1 MRIVARTI
9 PAAALAAVVLATCA
23 PAPTVVAGDPSSPAT
38 TTSSSSSPSPTRQDP
53 SSSPPGHL
61 PSATPSSPPV
71 TPRSSPPPAFAAG
84 DTDLGDRPA
93 PEGVQPERIRIP
105 AIDVDADVDDMGLN
119 DDGSIEVPEQFADTG
134 WWTHSPRPGRI
145 GASAI
150 LGHVDSKTGPA
161 VFFRLTDLEAGDR
174 IHVDGEDG
182 RTLTFAVR
190 AVEQHPKAS
199 FPSERVFGATP
210 APTLRLI
217 TCGGAFDSNAGS
229 HLDNVIVFA
238 DLVAST

>member
-1 MRIVARTI
+1 MRVVARTI

-23 PAPTVVAGDPSSPAT
+23 PTATVVAGDPSSPALT
-38 TTSSSSSPSPTRQDP
+38 SSPSPTTPDH
-53 SSSPPGHL
+53 SSPTYPR
-61 PSATPSSPPV
+61 PSPAPSPPA
-71 TPRSSPPPAFAAG
+71 TSKRSSPPPAFAAG
-84 DTDLGDRPA
+84 NTDLGERPA

-105 AIDVDADVDDMGLN
+105 AIAVDADVDDMGLN

-161 VFFRLTDLEAGDR
+161 VFFRLTDLQPGDE

-182 RTLTFAVR
+182 STVTFAVR

>member
-1 MRIVARTI
+1 MRTVARTI
-9 PAAALAAVVLATCA
+9 PAAALAAAVLATCA

-38 TTSSSSSPSPTRQDP
+38 ISSSPTSQDP
-53 SSSPPGHL
+53 TSPREHRPTSASDS
-61 PSATPSSPPV
+61 PSV
-71 TPRSSPPPAFAAG
+71 TPHSSPPPAFAAG

-93 PEGVQPERIRIP
+93 PEGVEPERIRIP

-119 DDGSIEVPEQFADTG
+119 ADGSIEVPEQFADTG

-150 LGHVDSKTGPA
+150 LGHVDSTTGPA
-161 VFFRLTDLEAGDR
+161 VFFRLTDLQAGDR
-174 IHVDGEDG
+174 IRVDGKDG
-182 RTLTFAVR
+182 STVTFAVR

-210 APTLRLI
+210 EPTLRLI

-238 DLVAST
+238 DRVAST

>member
-1 MRIVARTI
+1 MRVVARTI

-23 PAPTVVAGDPSSPAT
+23 PAPTVVAGDPSSPAI
-38 TTSSSSSPSPTRQDP
+38 TSSSPTSQDP
-53 SSSPPGHL
+53 SPRDRRPT
-61 PSATPSSPPV
+61 PAPSSPP
-71 TPRSSPPPAFAAG
+71 TIPGSSPPPAFAAG

-93 PEGVQPERIRIP
+93 PEGVEPERIRIP

-161 VFFRLTDLEAGDR
+161 VFFRLTDLQAGDR

-182 RTLTFAVR
+182 STVTFAVR

-229 HLDNVIVFA
+229 HLDNIIVFA
-238 DLVAST
+238 DLVESP